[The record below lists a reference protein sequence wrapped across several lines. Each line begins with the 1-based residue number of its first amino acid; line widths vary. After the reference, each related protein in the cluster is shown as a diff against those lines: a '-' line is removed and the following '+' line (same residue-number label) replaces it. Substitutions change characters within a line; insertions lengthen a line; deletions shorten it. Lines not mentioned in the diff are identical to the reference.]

1 MKRNTKNEKR
11 REHTAMH
18 KTRPTHLL
26 LLLLAAVGTAC
37 GGTKADAPPAAET
50 VRSVPVRTATVE
62 TRDLAET
69 LSLTGTLDP
78 RFQVT
83 VVPEVTARLE
93 RVLKTEGD
101 RVSRGELIADLDDAD
116 FRLASDRAK
125 AYLAVAEANRA
136 HARAEKDRAD
146 SLLKTGG
153 ITDKDHLAAQVA
165 VQVTDASHAQAA
177 SELAIT
183 ERQLG
188 RSRIAA
194 PISGRITKRH
204 VEAGTIVAA
213 GTPIYTIVDDSVFEF
228 RSSVASGDF
237 GKVKVGETVTVTVD
251 ALPGFTVEGEVN
263 RIAPQVDARSRSFEV
278 IIRVPGRRELVSGLF
293 ARARVKVRDVPG
305 SLTVPPA
312 ALLRDGSDPAK
323 AQTYVVANNK
333 VERRDV
339 LVGVEVPDAVQVTSG
354 LKAGEVVVVDPPSAL
369 GPGTQVQV
377 ERAAKAGT

>member
-1 MKRNTKNEKR
+1 
-11 REHTAMH
+11 MH
-18 KTRPTHLL
+18 MTTRTYLFVL
-26 LLLLAAVGTAC
+26 GLAALAGTAAC
-37 GGTKADAPPAAET
+37 GGTEAETATVET
-50 VRSVPVRTATVE
+50 VRSIPVRTATVE
-62 TRDLAET
+62 VRDLAET

-78 RFQVT
+78 RSQVT

-101 RVSRGELIADLDDAD
+101 RVGRGDLLAVLDDAD
-116 FRLASDRAK
+116 FRLARDRAK
-125 AYLAVAEANRA
+125 AYLDVAEANRA

-165 VQVTDASHAQAA
+165 VQVADASSSQSR

-188 RSRIAA
+188 RSQIAA
-194 PISGRITKRH
+194 PISGRIAKRH
-204 VEAGTIVAA
+204 ADAGTVVAA
-213 GTPIYTIVDDSVFEF
+213 GTPLYTIVDDSVFEF

-237 GKVKVGETVTVTVD
+237 GKVKVGETVVVTVD
-251 ALPGFTVEGEVN
+251 ALPGFSVDGEVN
-263 RIAPQVDARSRSFEV
+263 RIAPQVDARSRSFEI
-278 IIRVPGRRELVSGLF
+278 IIRVPGRPQLVSGLF
-293 ARARVKVRDVPG
+293 ARAQVKVRDVPG

-312 ALLRDGSDPAK
+312 ALLRDGSDPTK
-323 AQTYVVANNK
+323 AQTYVVAGNK

-354 LKAGEVVVVDPPSAL
+354 LKAGDVVVVDPPSAL
-369 GPGTQVQV
+369 GPGTEVQV
-377 ERAAKAGT
+377 ERAVKAGS

>member
-1 MKRNTKNEKR
+1 MIG
-11 REHTAMH
+11 
-18 KTRPTHLL
+18 
-26 LLLLAAVGTAC
+26 AAGAAACSGTEAE
-37 GGTKADAPPAAET
+37 TPSAVET

-78 RFQVT
+78 RSEVT
-83 VVPEVTARLE
+83 VVPEIAARLE

-101 RVSRGELIADLDDAD
+101 RVARGDLLAVLDDAD
-116 FRLASDRAK
+116 FRLARDRAK
-125 AYLAVAEANRA
+125 AYLDVAEANRA

-146 SLLKTGG
+146 SLVKTGG

-165 VQVTDASHAQAA
+165 VQVADASHAQAT

-183 ERQLG
+183 ERQLD
-188 RSRIAA
+188 RSRISA
-194 PISGRITKRH
+194 PISGRIAKRQA
-204 VEAGTIVAA
+204 EAGTIVAA
-213 GTPIYTIVDDSVFEF
+213 GTPLYTIVDDSVFEF

-237 GKVKVGETVTVTVD
+237 GKLKVGEAVIVTVD
-251 ALPGFTVEGEVN
+251 ALPGFVTEGQVN
-263 RIAPQVDARSRSFEV
+263 RIVPQVDPRSRSFEV

-293 ARARVKVRDVPG
+293 ARAQVKVRDVPG

-312 ALLRDGSDPAK
+312 ALLRDGADPTK
-323 AQTYVVANNK
+323 AQTYVVVPGNK

-339 LVGVEVPDAVQVTSG
+339 MVGVEVPDAVQVTSG

-377 ERAAKAGT
+377 ERANKAGS